1 MTFLILLVSLAA
13 LAWSIVALIHGSIYL
28 AMALFL
34 GATACLPAE
43 FFSLDA
49 GGLTLTLDR
58 LWFVVL
64 LVKAGVQW
72 YRGNQRFVRLE
83 HCDIAVALFTMWLV
97 ARTITQPLGSVLPN
111 QPPTLMHLIIGY
123 LIPIAL
129 YVIVRCSALEKDKM
143 AHGFWGFLVVGLY
156 LGVTAFL
163 EIGQVWSLVF
173 PKYISDPNLG
183 IHFGRARGPML
194 QSVRLGMVLVSCWVM
209 VTVYSVWL
217 KPWMRS
223 RWVFH
228 TVLSLVFA
236 GAVYLTYT
244 RSVWMGFGAAAAYLT
259 VFGLQGT
266 TRRIAIFGMMLGTIV
281 LGVVKGPDL
290 LTLERGTSGAETKES
305 TYMRSA
311 FAYVSVQ
318 MFKEKPIAGYG
329 FNQFQVYN
337 RPFLSDRSTNIRLD
351 SIRGYVHHNGFLSLV
366 VDLGMIGFALY
377 SLMIMTFI
385 IQAFN
390 LWSAKGVPK
399 WVRGLALIAIA
410 VIVCHH
416 IQMAFHELSFASIEN
431 SLLFI
436 ACGMVVAANQQ
447 FCLQSSEQN
456 RRGTQ
461 AD

>member
-1 MTFLILLVSLAA
+1 MTFLILLVSLAV

-58 LWFVVL
+58 IWFVVL

-72 YRGNQRFVRLE
+72 YRGNQRFVRIE

-143 AHGFWGFLVVGLY
+143 AHGFWGFLAVGLY

-266 TRRIAIFGMMLGTIV
+266 TRRIAIFGMILSNWLSKARIQPSVKTISASRISPVSGLTRLGPMAV
-281 LGVVKGPDL
+281 LISL
-290 LTLERGTSGAETKES
+290 
-305 TYMRSA
+305 
-311 FAYVSVQ
+311 
-318 MFKEKPIAGYG
+318 
-329 FNQFQVYN
+329 FNQRMKLYWT
-337 RPFLSDRSTNIRLD
+337 SSGSRS
-351 SIRGYVHHNGFLSLV
+351 
-366 VDLGMIGFALY
+366 M
-377 SLMIMTFI
+377 
-385 IQAFN
+385 
-390 LWSAKGVPK
+390 
-399 WVRGLALIAIA
+399 
-410 VIVCHH
+410 
-416 IQMAFHELSFASIEN
+416 
-431 SLLFI
+431 
-436 ACGMVVAANQQ
+436 
-447 FCLQSSEQN
+447 
-456 RRGTQ
+456 
-461 AD
+461 